1 MANQDKLD
9 HHRCIDSEAQD
20 PTSMTIEFLRA
31 RLLAERAVSKS
42 ARAKLDGLADKVA
55 ELEEQLKIVSL
66 QRKKAEQATADV
78 LAILEENGYTD
89 VSDDYNDS
97 NSNSDH
103 ECYSQTNSVLGKSL
117 SWKGRRREPGS
128 SDKVKEIRNRRHQR
142 GFECAYFSSPR
153 HRQGRSCRQIRR
165 GESRNVSEDYK
176 RDGNQ
181 ENGEMLPQ
189 TNEEA
194 SRTVVDVAVVKG
206 DESLNKLSSS
216 NGLEKENS
224 TDINLERA
232 LENRAQVIGSFEDME
247 ETQREWEKKFRENKS
262 SALDLCDVGNHSDVT
277 DECNGEKAQ
286 SPLQGS
292 TVVPSFRD
300 KRSIANE
307 VDLRE
312 SFETSSH
319 GSPDNSVTSPDKCC
333 KSCGSRSVEQDAS
346 FSRDK
351 GKHVSESP
359 KSEYSHPQSCKGI
372 NEHSSSTI
380 RSPPVTQ
387 QLQLTSRGGSF
398 DSTTTAIQKVDYP
411 SVLLK
416 EGKSDTCET
425 VLTALT
431 QAKLSLQEKVNSLHI
446 RKPDCHSESS
456 YPSTPGSYMNTYA
469 LPIEPAFSTK
479 PSLPASSIGSMAEFP
494 VGCAGLLRV
503 PTDFSSDASN
513 KNNFLA
519 SSSQN
524 AMVTHMPE
532 RDIPLVPGDQLFTK
546 TATNNLL
553 NTGFQSQL
561 ETSPPLSV
569 DDRLLTTP
577 YIGAPRLWSSFR
589 ADGPPMVDAPGF
601 RLNKG
606 IPRVSGSGIS
616 GGTSGF
622 EGNQVS
628 STSFNLDRRAST
640 STPVTPT
647 RSLYPDSVLS
657 SRELYSTPYYTRPI
671 RLPPTSGSDD
681 GFRRV

>member
-1 MANQDKLD
+1 M
-9 HHRCIDSEAQD
+9 RGVDSEAQD
-20 PTSMTIEFLRA
+20 PTSVTIEFLRA

-78 LAILEENGYTD
+78 LAILEENGYND
-89 VSDDYNDS
+89 VSDDYD
-97 NSNSDH
+97 SNSDH
-103 ECYSQTNSVLGKSL
+103 ECYSQSNSVLGKSL

-128 SDKVKEIRNRRHQR
+128 SDKIKENRNRRHHR

-165 GESRNVSEDYK
+165 GEARNVSEDYK
-176 RDGNQ
+176 RDGNPVEFQ
-181 ENGEMLPQ
+181 ENGVRTEMLPQ
-189 TNEEA
+189 KNDQV

-206 DESLNKLSSS
+206 DDSLNKLSNS
-216 NGLEKENS
+216 NGLEKGNS

-232 LENRAQVIGSFEDME
+232 LENRAQVIGSFEEME
-247 ETQREWEKKFRENKS
+247 ETQREWEKNFRENKS

-277 DECNGEKAQ
+277 DESNGEKAQ

-292 TVVPSFRD
+292 TVVPSLRD
-300 KRSIANE
+300 TRSIANE
-307 VDLRE
+307 VDFRE
-312 SFETSSH
+312 SFETLSH

-333 KSCGSRSVEQDAS
+333 NSCGSRSVEQDAYS
-346 FSRDK
+346 SRDK
-351 GKHVSESP
+351 GKHISESP
-359 KSEYSHPQSCKGI
+359 TSEYSQPQSSKGI

-387 QLQLTSRGGSF
+387 PNSRGGF
-398 DSTTTAIQKVDYP
+398 FGSTTTTIHEVDDP
-411 SVLLK
+411 LVSVK
-416 EGKSDTCET
+416 DVKPDTCET
-425 VLTALT
+425 VLTALK

-446 RKPDCHSESS
+446 RNPDCHSESS

-469 LPIEPAFSTK
+469 LPMEPAFSTK
-479 PSLPASSIGSMAEFP
+479 PSLPASSVGSMVEFP
-494 VGCAGLLRV
+494 VICAAGLFRV
-503 PTDFSSDASN
+503 PTDFTSDASN
-513 KNNFLA
+513 RNTFLA

-532 RDIPLVPGDQLFTK
+532 RDVPLVPGDQLFSR

-569 DDRLLTTP
+569 DDRLSTTP
-577 YIGAPRLWSSFR
+577 YIGGPKLWSSFR
-589 ADGPPMVDAPGF
+589 ADGPPMVDVPGF

-606 IPRVSGSGIS
+606 IPRVSGSAIS

-628 STSFNLDRRAST
+628 SST
-640 STPVTPT
+640 YNTPVTPT

-657 SRELYSTPYYTRPI
+657 SRELYSTPYYTRPFG
-671 RLPPTSGSDD
+671 LSPTSGSDD
-681 GFRRV
+681 GLFRRE

>member
-20 PTSMTIEFLRA
+20 PTSVTIEFLRA

-78 LAILEENGYTD
+78 LAILEENGYND
-89 VSDDYNDS
+89 VSDDYD
-97 NSNSDH
+97 SNSDH
-103 ECYSQTNSVLGKSL
+103 ECYSQSNSVCPGKVAGGNQVLLTRSR
-117 SWKGRRREPGS
+117 KTGIGDITEVS
-128 SDKVKEIRNRRHQR
+128 SVLIFPHRDIVKEDLVGKLDVVKQ
-142 GFECAYFSSPR
+142 
-153 HRQGRSCRQIRR
+153 
-165 GESRNVSEDYK
+165 
-176 RDGNQ
+176 DGNPVEFQ
-181 ENGEMLPQ
+181 ENGVRTEMLPQ
-189 TNEEA
+189 KNDQV

-206 DESLNKLSSS
+206 DDSLNKLSNS
-216 NGLEKENS
+216 NGLEKGNS

-232 LENRAQVIGSFEDME
+232 LENRAQVIGSFEEME
-247 ETQREWEKKFRENKS
+247 ETQREWEKNFRENKS

-277 DECNGEKAQ
+277 DESNGEKAQ

-292 TVVPSFRD
+292 TVVPSLRD
-300 KRSIANE
+300 TRSIANE
-307 VDLRE
+307 VDFRE
-312 SFETSSH
+312 SFETLSH

-333 KSCGSRSVEQDAS
+333 NSCGSRSVEQDAYS
-346 FSRDK
+346 SRDK
-351 GKHVSESP
+351 GKHISESP
-359 KSEYSHPQSCKGI
+359 TSEYSQPQSSKGI

-387 QLQLTSRGGSF
+387 PNSRGGF
-398 DSTTTAIQKVDYP
+398 FGSTTTTIHEVDDP
-411 SVLLK
+411 LVSVK
-416 EGKSDTCET
+416 DVKPDTCET
-425 VLTALT
+425 VLTALK

-446 RKPDCHSESS
+446 RNPDCHSESS

-469 LPIEPAFSTK
+469 LPMEPAFSTK
-479 PSLPASSIGSMAEFP
+479 PSLPASSVGSMVEFP
-494 VGCAGLLRV
+494 VICAAGLFRV
-503 PTDFSSDASN
+503 PTDFTSDASN
-513 KNNFLA
+513 RNTFLA

-532 RDIPLVPGDQLFTK
+532 RDVPLVPGDQLFSR

-569 DDRLLTTP
+569 DDRLSTTP
-577 YIGAPRLWSSFR
+577 YIGGPKLWSSFR
-589 ADGPPMVDAPGF
+589 ADGPPMVDVPGF

-606 IPRVSGSGIS
+606 IPRVSGSAIS

-628 STSFNLDRRAST
+628 SST
-640 STPVTPT
+640 YNTPVTPT

-657 SRELYSTPYYTRPI
+657 SRELYSTPYYTRPFG
-671 RLPPTSGSDD
+671 LSPTSGSDD
-681 GFRRV
+681 GLFRRE

>member
-1 MANQDKLD
+1 
-9 HHRCIDSEAQD
+9 
-20 PTSMTIEFLRA
+20 MT
-31 RLLAERAVSKS
+31 
-42 ARAKLDGLADKVA
+42 
-55 ELEEQLKIVSL
+55 
-66 QRKKAEQATADV
+66 
-78 LAILEENGYTD
+78 
-89 VSDDYNDS
+89 
-97 NSNSDH
+97 
-103 ECYSQTNSVLGKSL
+103 
-117 SWKGRRREPGS
+117 
-128 SDKVKEIRNRRHQR
+128 
-142 GFECAYFSSPR
+142 
-153 HRQGRSCRQIRR
+153 
-165 GESRNVSEDYK
+165 
-176 RDGNQ
+176 
-181 ENGEMLPQ
+181 
-189 TNEEA
+189 
-194 SRTVVDVAVVKG
+194 
-206 DESLNKLSSS
+206 DES
-216 NGLEKENS
+216 
-224 TDINLERA
+224 
-232 LENRAQVIGSFEDME
+232 
-247 ETQREWEKKFRENKS
+247 
-262 SALDLCDVGNHSDVT
+262 
-277 DECNGEKAQ
+277 NGEKAQ

-292 TVVPSFRD
+292 TVVPSLRD
-300 KRSIANE
+300 TRSIANE
-307 VDLRE
+307 VDFRE

-346 FSRDK
+346 SFRDK

-359 KSEYSHPQSCKGI
+359 KSDFSHPHSCKGI

-380 RSPPVTQ
+380 QSPPVTQ
-387 QLQLTSRGGSF
+387 LNSRGGSF

-411 SVLLK
+411 LVLLK

-425 VLTALT
+425 VLTALK

-479 PSLPASSIGSMAEFP
+479 PSLPASSIGSMVEFP
-494 VGCAGLLRV
+494 VGCAGLFRV

-513 KNNFLA
+513 RNSFLA

-546 TATNNLL
+546 TASNNLL
-553 NTGFQSQL
+553 NTGFQIQL
-561 ETSPPLSV
+561 DTSPPLSV

-577 YIGAPRLWSSFR
+577 YIGGPKLWSSFR
-589 ADGPPMVDAPGF
+589 ADGPPMIDVPGF

-606 IPRVSGSGIS
+606 TPSVSGSAIS

-640 STPVTPT
+640 YTPVTPT
-647 RSLYPDSVLS
+647 RSLHPDSVLS

-671 RLPPTSGSDD
+671 GLPPTSGSDD
-681 GFRRV
+681 GLFRRV

>member
-1 MANQDKLD
+1 MANLNKLD
-9 HHRCIDSEAQD
+9 HHRCVDSEAQD

-103 ECYSQTNSVLGKSL
+103 ESYSQTNSALGKSL

-128 SDKVKEIRNRRHQR
+128 SDKIKENRNRRHHR
-142 GFECAYFSSPR
+142 GFECAYFPSPR

-176 RDGNQ
+176 RDGNPVDFQ
-181 ENGEMLPQ
+181 ENGVRTEMLPQ
-189 TNEEA
+189 ANEDA

-206 DESLNKLSSS
+206 DESLNKLSNS

-277 DECNGEKAQ
+277 DESNGEKAQ

-292 TVVPSFRD
+292 TVVPSLRD
-300 KRSIANE
+300 ARSIANE
-307 VDLRE
+307 VDFRE

-346 FSRDK
+346 SSRDK

-372 NEHSSSTI
+372 DEHSSSTI

-387 QLQLTSRGGSF
+387 PTSRGGSF

-411 SVLLK
+411 LVPLK

-425 VLTALT
+425 VLTALK

-446 RKPDCHSESS
+446 KKPDHSESS

-479 PSLPASSIGSMAEFP
+479 PSLPASSIGSMVEFP
-494 VGCAGLLRV
+494 VGCAGLFRV
-503 PTDFSSDASN
+503 PTDFSFDASN
-513 KNNFLA
+513 RNNFLA

-524 AMVTHMPE
+524 AMVTHMHE
-532 RDIPLVPGDQLFTK
+532 RDIPQVPGDQLFTR
-546 TATNNLL
+546 TATNNLP

-561 ETSPPLSV
+561 ETSPSLSV

-577 YIGAPRLWSSFR
+577 YIGGPKLWSSFR
-589 ADGPPMVDAPGF
+589 ADGPPMVDVPGF

-606 IPRVSGSGIS
+606 ISRVSGS
-616 GGTSGF
+616 GTSGF

-671 RLPPTSGSDD
+671 GLPPTSGSDD
-681 GFRRV
+681 GLFRRV